1 MTINEDIRTAQSKCR
16 KAYPTGLDSTRNTG
30 NKLPRLVIAR
40 ES

>member
-1 MTINEDIRTAQSKCR
+1 MTTSEDISTAQTKCR
-16 KAYPTGLDSTRNTG
+16 KAYPTGLDSTLNTG